1 MKARPS
7 LHLRLTA
14 ILCSAAALAWL
25 TTAAFTYVDTRGLID
40 SVIDAH
46 LQDSAIILLETVGH
60 AAANPKPMATNPDRP
75 LSFRILSALRDGQP
89 AGFSDRIEG
98 DRRWRVY
105 AVRGDEGPWV
115 EVAVRQEVRE
125 GFAARVAAHVLH
137 PLLLTV
143 PLLAALIWGSVRW
156 GLAPLHRLAEAVAG
170 RTTSDTEPLSAD
182 DAPRETLP
190 LVAALNDH
198 FARIATVRERDRR
211 FAADAAH
218 ELRTPLAAIRTHA
231 EVALAARDR
240 QERQVALQ
248 GVLAG
253 TERAAQLVAQLL
265 ALARIEAAALVH
277 GRGPVDLVEILRSVV
292 GDFAAQAAAQSVE
305 LALDPGDA
313 AQEGISGHAELL
325 AVLVRNLVDNALRH
339 TPAGGQITLALSLR
353 DGFLVLTVEDT
364 GPGIPPEFRHRV
376 RDRFFRSG
384 PSGPGAGLGL
394 SIVDA
399 ITALHGGTVELS
411 DRPDGS
417 GLRVAMA
424 FPLHIDHRKGNRATI
439 VASL

>member
-7 LHLRLTA
+7 LHLRLMA
-14 ILCSAAALAWL
+14 ILCSAVALAWL
-25 TTAAFTYVDTRGLID
+25 TTAAFTYFDTRGLID

-46 LQDSAIILLETVGH
+46 LQDSAIVLLETVGN
-60 AAANPKPMATNPDRP
+60 AAADPKPMATDPDRP

-105 AVRGDEGPWV
+105 AVRGDEGPWI

-137 PLLLTV
+137 PLWLAV
-143 PLLAALIWGSVRW
+143 PLLAALIWGAVRW
-156 GLAPLHRLAEAVAG
+156 GLAPLHRLARAVAG
-170 RTTSDTEPLSAD
+170 RTPSDTEPLSAV

-190 LVAALNDH
+190 LVTALNDH

-231 EVALAARDR
+231 EVALAARYR

-253 TERAAQLVAQLL
+253 TERATQLVAQLL
-265 ALARIEAAALVH
+265 ALARIEAAALAH
-277 GRGPVDLVEILRSVV
+277 GRAPVDLVEIMRSVV
-292 GDFAAQAAAQSVE
+292 GDFAAQAAAKGVD
-305 LALDPGDA
+305 LALDPGA
-313 AQEGISGHAELL
+313 ATQDGISGHAELL

-339 TPAGGQITLALSLR
+339 TPAGGRITLALRRR
-353 DGFLVLTVEDT
+353 DGVLVLTVDDT
-364 GPGIPPEFRHRV
+364 GPGIPPELRHRV

-399 ITALHGGTVELS
+399 IAALHAGTVVLS
-411 DRPDGS
+411 DRPDGP
-417 GLRVAMA
+417 GLQVVIELPDR
-424 FPLHIDHRKGNRATI
+424 
-439 VASL
+439 S